1 MFTTSHALQARLGFR
16 LAKIRLARNI
26 TQTALAKEAGVGV
39 RTVRRLESGES
50 STTLDSFLRIVI
62 ALGLADDVLNSIPSQ
77 NIRPIERV
85 DSRQS
90 VRKRARSRKSID
102 SEEPWTWG
110 D

>member
-1 MFTTSHALQARLGFR
+1 MFTTSYTLQAELGFR
-16 LAKIRLARNI
+16 LARIRLTRNI
-26 TQTALAKEAGVGV
+26 TQTELAKEAGVGV

-50 STTLDSFLRIVI
+50 TTLDSFLRIVT
-62 ALGLADDVLNSIPSQ
+62 ALELADDVLNSIPSQ

-90 VRKRARSRKSID
+90 VRKRASSRKVRD
-102 SEEPWTWG
+102 SEEPWIWG

>member
-1 MFTTSHALQARLGFR
+1 MLTTSYTLQAELGFR
-16 LAKIRLARNI
+16 LARIRLTRNI
-26 TQTALAKEAGVGV
+26 TQTELAKEAGVGV

-50 STTLDSFLRIVI
+50 STTLDSFLRIVT
-62 ALGLADDVLNSIPSQ
+62 ALELADDVLNSIPSQ

-90 VRKRARSRKSID
+90 VRKRARSRKVRD
-102 SEEPWTWG
+102 SEEPWIWG

>member
-1 MFTTSHALQARLGFR
+1 MFTTSYALQAELGFR
-16 LAKIRLARNI
+16 LAKIRLTRNI
-26 TQTALAKEAGVGV
+26 TQTELAKEAGVGV

-50 STTLDSFLRIVI
+50 TTLDSFLRIVI
-62 ALGLADDVLNSIPSQ
+62 ALELADDVLNSIPSQ

-90 VRKRARSRKSID
+90 VRKRARSRKVRD
-102 SEEPWTWG
+102 SEEPWIWG

>member
-1 MFTTSHALQARLGFR
+1 MFTTSQALQARLGFR
-16 LAKIRLARNI
+16 VAKIRLARNI

-39 RTVRRLESGES
+39 RTVRRLESGE

-77 NIRPIERV
+77 NIRPIERI

-90 VRKRARSRKSID
+90 VRKRARSRKVRD

>member
-1 MFTTSHALQARLGFR
+1 MFTTSYTLQAELGFR
-16 LAKIRLARNI
+16 LARIRLTRNI
-26 TQTALAKEAGVGV
+26 TQTELAKEAGVGV

-50 STTLDSFLRIVI
+50 TTLDSFLRIVT
-62 ALGLADDVLNSIPSQ
+62 ALELADDVLNSIPSQ

-90 VRKRARSRKSID
+90 VRKRARSRKIRD
-102 SEEPWTWG
+102 SEEPWIWG